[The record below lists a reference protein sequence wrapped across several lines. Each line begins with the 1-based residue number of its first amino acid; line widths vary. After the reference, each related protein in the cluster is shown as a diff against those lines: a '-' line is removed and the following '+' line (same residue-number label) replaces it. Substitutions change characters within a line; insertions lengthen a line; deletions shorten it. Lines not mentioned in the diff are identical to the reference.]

1 MSSGKKVFTEDFKRE
16 AVRLS
21 YESGLRLEQVA
32 LDLGI
37 GRSTLVTWRRDFR
50 DAAPVSASEDTSE
63 KELSRLRRE
72 VQILKAERDLL
83 KKATA
88 FFVRETS
95 R

>member
-1 MSSGKKVFTEDFKRE
+1 MSSPHRVYTEEFKRE

-21 YESGLRLEQVA
+21 YESGLTIIEVA
-32 LDLGI
+32 SDLGI
-37 GRSTLVTWRRDFR
+37 GRSTLNTWRREFR
-50 DAAPVSASEDTSE
+50 DDDSPVATSEESSE

-72 VQILKAERDLL
+72 NQILRAERDLL

-88 FFVRETS
+88 FFAKES